1 MKYPKM
7 FLFHLLIIVVFLI
20 PTVSNACTAFYIN
33 NNGEI
38 ICGKNYDWMTGN
50 GMLVINKRD
59 VSKTSLSNSK
69 TIEWV
74 SKYGSVTFNQFG
86 REFPSGGINEEGLT
100 IEVLWLSETKYPE
113 PDLRPALEVL
123 QWIQYQLDNSQNV
136 SDVIES
142 NSIIRAYSEAATVH
156 YFVADAFGNAV
167 SIEFLNGK
175 MVYHTGNTMPI
186 TVLTNNTYEESLSY
200 YKDVEI
206 PDEVLSLK
214 SLNSLDRFAT
224 ACSMVQAFE
233 RSPQESVIDYGFS
246 ILQEVK
252 NTEYTQWSIIYD
264 IKNRVIYFK
273 TLSNE
278 KIRNVALSSIDFDCD
293 TPVQVVGL
301 DENLEGNINSYF
313 ILYTRKYNRDLIRTS
328 YNAVEFLKNIPD
340 EYIDEIA
347 EYPESM
353 KCENEQ
359 PILKNDVGSFAGSNS
374 SFVNI
379 MLFVFLGLVLIGISV
394 YIFSKV
400 FIRRG

>member
-59 VSKTSLSNSK
+59 VSKTSLSDSK

-142 NSIIRAYSEAATVH
+142 NLIIRAYSEVATVH

-186 TVLTNNTYEESLSY
+186 TVLTNNTYEESLNYFES
-200 YKDVEI
+200 VET

-214 SLNSLDRFAT
+214 SLSSLDRFAT
-224 ACSMVQAFE
+224 ACSMVQAYE
-233 RSPQESVIDYGFS
+233 RFPQGSVVDYSFS

-353 KCENEQ
+353 KCESE
-359 PILKNDVGSFAGSNS
+359 PVLKNDVGAFFGSDS
-374 SFVNI
+374 SFTSI
-379 MLFVFLGLVLIGISV
+379 IIFVFLGLVIIGMSFIV
-394 YIFSKV
+394 LRIIFVK
-400 FIRRG
+400 RT

>member
-1 MKYPKM
+1 MKHLKNT
-7 FLFHLLIIVVFLI
+7 LFNLLIIAVFLI

-33 NNGEI
+33 SNGEI

-50 GMLVINKRD
+50 GMLVINKRN
-59 VSKTSLSNSK
+59 VSKTSLGDGK
-69 TIEWV
+69 TIDWV

-86 REFPSGGINEEGLT
+86 REFPSGGINEEGLA
-100 IEVLWLSETKYPE
+100 IEVLWLNETKYPE
-113 PDLRPALEVL
+113 PDSRPALEVL

-136 SDVIES
+136 SDVIKS
-142 NSIIRAYSEAATVH
+142 NSILRAYSEAATVH

-167 SIEFLNGK
+167 SIEYLDGK
-175 MVYHTGNTMPI
+175 MVYHTGDIMPI
-186 TVLTNNTYEESLSY
+186 SVLANNTYEESLSY
-200 YKDVEI
+200 YKNVET

-233 RSPQESVIDYGFS
+233 RSPQESAIDYGFS
-246 ILQEVK
+246 ILQEVRSS
-252 NTEYTQWSIIYD
+252 EYTQWSIIYD
-264 IKNRVIYFK
+264 IKNRVVYFK
-273 TLSNE
+273 TLTSD
-278 KIRNVALSSIDFDCD
+278 KIRDVELSSIDFDCA

-301 DENLEGNINSYF
+301 DENLKGNINSCF
-313 ILYTRKYNRDLIRTS
+313 VLYTTKFNRDLIRTS
-328 YNAVEFLKNIPD
+328 YDAVEFLKNIPD

-353 KCENEQ
+353 ECENEQ

-379 MLFVFLGLVLIGISV
+379 ILFVFLGLALIGISF
-394 YIFSKV
+394 YIFNKV